1 MKKKV
6 WLAVLSLCLLVFI
19 GGCKKQDI
27 ADNLD
32 QGNTSDADADTD
44 TDGKTTADGETAGGA
59 IPEEAPVKEAYT
71 ASDYVTLGQYKG
83 IEVTVQKLEVTEANL
98 QSAIDAELSS
108 NAADGEVTDRP
119 VQNGDTVN
127 IDFEGLIDGVA
138 FDGGTAQGYKLVIGS
153 GSFIPGFEEGLV
165 GANIGDKLALDLTF
179 PDNYDPELAGKAVTF
194 NVTVNSF
201 TEKIIP
207 ELTEDYV
214 KNNTDYDSI
223 AAYKEA
229 KRQELEE
236 QNADTMEQD
245 KINSLLGIIID
256 NAAFS
261 SIPQNLIDFYAY
273 SYKAYN
279 EQMVYYALGITLEDY
294 LTQINM
300 TEEEFDSNILS
311 VAENYAKAELV
322 RKAIAEAEGI
332 QITEA
337 DYQELIPQYLTDNG
351 LESEEVLQQYEAK
364 EQTIENM
371 LLNKAM
377 DFMVDQAVVT
387 ETAEATPTVA
397 PTAAP

>member
-6 WLAVLSLCLLVFI
+6 WLAVISLCLLVFI

-27 ADNLD
+27 ADGLD
-32 QGNTSDADADTD
+32 SGKTSDADADTD
-44 TDGKTTADGETAGGA
+44 DETAADGATTGGT

-83 IEVTVQKLEVTEANL
+83 VEVTVQKLEVTEEEI
-98 QSAIDAELSS
+98 QSAIDADLES
-108 NAADGEVTDRP
+108 NATDEEVTGRP
-119 VQNGDTVN
+119 VQNGDTVD

-138 FDGGTAQGYKLVIGS
+138 FDGGTAQGYLLEIGS
-153 GSFIPGFEEGLV
+153 GSFIPGFEDGLV

-194 NVTVNSF
+194 NVTLNSF

-214 KNNTDYDSI
+214 KNNTDYASI

-245 KINSLLGIIID
+245 KINSLIGIIID

-294 LTQINM
+294 LAQINM

-322 RKAIAEAEGI
+322 RKAIAEAEGM

-397 PTAAP
+397 PIAAP